1 MMSKS
6 TNYYTKMQQEH
17 KLFFDNNQ
25 AYKKH
30 VDSVSELFSLSG
42 SDKLMNEL
50 LPVAF
55 TGQYQRKGSI
65 VLFGINPGYVQEFND
80 WEEKQHGKTWEDYC
94 KYRNVFYLDRKKNN
108 HPSKYYIILYKLF
121 SKIFDDNSE
130 SLWDF
135 YQNNLIN
142 LNLIPYHSKG
152 ISLPSKFSE
161 KQLTYLKESYFSQL
175 DFIEP
180 FQPKLFLF
188 NGNPWYKFLIENHII
203 TNFEKIQITPK
214 FNIYFFKI
222 SSTPAVLFDKFFT
235 SHFFGLTDHHRTQII
250 PQIINARIK

>member
-6 TNYYTKMQQEH
+6 VNYLEKMQQEH
-17 KLFFDNNQ
+17 RLFFDNNQ
-25 AYKKH
+25 AYKNH

-80 WEEKQHGKTWEDYC
+80 WEEKQHEKTWEDYC

-108 HPSKYYIILYKLF
+108 HPSKYYVILYKLF

-161 KQLTYLKESYFSQL
+161 KQLAYLKESYFSQL
-175 DFIEP
+175 DFIKP
-180 FQPKLFLF
+180 FQPRLFVF
-188 NGNPWYKFLIENHII
+188 NGNPWHKFLIENHIV
-203 TNFEKIQITPK
+203 TDFEKIQITPK

-222 SSTPAVLFDKFFT
+222 GSTPAILFDKFFT

-250 PQIINARIK
+250 PQLINTRIK